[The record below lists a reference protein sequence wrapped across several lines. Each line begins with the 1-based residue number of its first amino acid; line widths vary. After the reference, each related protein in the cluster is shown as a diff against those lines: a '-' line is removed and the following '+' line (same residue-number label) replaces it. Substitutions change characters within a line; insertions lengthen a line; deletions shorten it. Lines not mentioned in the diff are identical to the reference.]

1 MMTMESLKFAFGA
14 TAALVALWFV
24 GVRLGRF
31 LSWVERS
38 EIARQQAEA
47 AERGKV
53 AAAAAP
59 PAAAPAIA
67 AREGEGVPP
76 RHVAAIAAAVAAY
89 GYRVVH
95 IADTA
100 SGRAWAAEGRWL
112 HQTSH
117 HTH

>member
-1 MMTMESLKFAFGA
+1 MTFETLKFAFGVV
-14 TAALVALWFV
+14 AALFVLWFALS
-24 GVRLGRF
+24 RLGRF

-47 AERGKV
+47 ERGNK
-53 AAAAAP
+53 AAP
-59 PAAAPAIA
+59 PAAAPAPV
-67 AREGEGVPP
+67 ARETDGIPAH
-76 RHVAAIAAAVAAY
+76 HVVVIAAAVAAY

-95 IADTA
+95 IADA
-100 SGRAWAAEGRWL
+100 GAGHAWAAEGRWR